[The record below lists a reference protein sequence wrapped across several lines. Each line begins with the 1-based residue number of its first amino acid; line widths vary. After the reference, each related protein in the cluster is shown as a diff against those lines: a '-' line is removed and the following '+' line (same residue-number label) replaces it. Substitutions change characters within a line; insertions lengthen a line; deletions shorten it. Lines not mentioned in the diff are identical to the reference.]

1 MEAGEDPTVQGF
13 LGEERL
19 VGQDVAGCVPRQ
31 PGVRHTWRRGQSSRG
46 HLPLLKFRHTS
57 LVRVGVVCLG
67 PAVVTLG
74 FLAGPLEE
82 KRGHSEGEWEE
93 VRQWSHH
100 ALGRAFPD
108 PVKALV

>member
-1 MEAGEDPTVQGF
+1 MCVCPPK
-13 LGEERL
+13 L
-19 VGQDVAGCVPRQ
+19 VDRPKCNVPRG
-31 PGVRHTWRRGQSSRG
+31 PFGPPRGQSSRG

-57 LVRVGVVCLG
+57 LVWVGVVCLG
-67 PAVVTLG
+67 PAAVTLG

-100 ALGRAFPD
+100 ALGRARGKLT
-108 PVKALV
+108 VVAAVVTA